1 MDEAMGRRRGTNQDS
16 YLLVRITPKHAGCD
30 ILYLTEWWEGA
41 GAHSRSLAQD
51 SISRPWT
58 LHERLHVSVITQR
71 TKLGGDNSRTH
82 KVSRGSM
89 CVCHAAQLS
98 FASLP
103 VRLEI

>member
-16 YLLVRITPKHAGCD
+16 YLLVRITPKHAGCG

-58 LHERLHVSVITQR
+58 LHERLHVSVIAPR
-71 TKLGGDNSRTH
+71 TNLGAATH
-82 KVSRGSM
+82 VLTKSHEEV
-89 CVCHAAQLS
+89 CVCAMQLNCLS
-98 FASLP
+98 RHCP
-103 VRLEI
+103 